1 MKKLKYTFSHLKTA
15 ITQTIIDVA
24 NCKTRHRNSKAGGPF
39 SKKLWVND
47 NWNFLVLVIHIA
59 LCFNVCVLLHI
70 QYIILD
76 VGMIKR
82 NVIAS
87 TKPDMIIEID
97 GDNYT
102 VTTIT
107 SLKTIKISFTL
118 GKEYEA
124 DPGTDKKST
133 VMDSKFV
140 IL

>member
-1 MKKLKYTFSHLKTA
+1 
-15 ITQTIIDVA
+15 
-24 NCKTRHRNSKAGGPF
+24 
-39 SKKLWVND
+39 
-47 NWNFLVLVIHIA
+47 
-59 LCFNVCVLLHI
+59 
-70 QYIILD
+70 
-76 VGMIKR
+76 MIKR

-102 VTTIT
+102 VTTVT

-133 VMDSKFV
+133 VMFYFSFYTT
-140 IL
+140 